1 MKKSS
6 KVLSSVLACAMLAA
20 VAATAVSAA
29 EPVEQSTTVGYRA
42 GTTDPGG
49 TGSYLVEIPRDVTL
63 TKQDEAKDFSVDLLV
78 WNASTNDYE
87 QATSSN
93 FPTNKQVKV
102 QAASANGYKLKKV
115 GNTIT
120 GDEGTYT
127 YKVKTTEGQQQQYN
141 KNITGGEGAKADVG
155 VLSSDRVDISGQV
168 TLTGLP
174 KRAVKGDV
182 YKDTVTFTLTEEAKG
197 N

>member
-1 MKKSS
+1 MS
-6 KVLSSVLACAMLAA
+6 
-20 VAATAVSAA
+20 AATAVSAA
-29 EPVEQSTTVGYRA
+29 EQSTTVGYRA